1 MPGTFFSFLSVVL
14 FVSSCHLLRLVFFF
28 FFFLCLKFAFQ
39 GVARG
44 GSSESSRS
52 CLSYPHHQWKVPWRA
67 GSGGVWWGE
76 SFCVLD
82 LGLGF
87 EGWGLGL
94 GALVLWCG
102 GEREWERA
110 WGSLGRACETLSGA
124 LGEHRSGSLLQRLR
138 SHSRARPLPLSS
150 PLCCQ
155 LSRHQ

>member
-28 FFFLCLKFAFQ
+28 FLLCLKFAFQ

-52 CLSYPHHQWKVPWRA
+52 CLSYPHHQCKVPWRA
-67 GSGGVWWGE
+67 GFGGVWWGE

-102 GEREWERA
+102 GRESGRELGGA
-110 WGSLGRACETLSGA
+110 WGELVRHCLA
-124 LGEHRSGSLLQRLR
+124 LLVSTDRGLFLNVLDRTHPHAPS
-138 SHSRARPLPLSS
+138 PS
-150 PLCCQ
+150 PLLCQ